1 MASAPALRAWH
12 GRRVVTKPRA
22 QSVALV
28 ESYLPVKGVHALVKP
43 PQWKRVRELV
53 KSGVMP
59 LASYHESSLRP
70 YLKAMLLLAKWADD
84 NGYSLEIDV
93 VLSEKLIWAFVK
105 QQPFGAFDYEPHLW
119 RLAAAHRTLSAT
131 AAKRAAMPRPSYLAP
146 YSDDDLA
153 RLISFASD
161 LTNQHRRATLL
172 AIIALGAGCGI
183 SRHRLRGVTAK
194 SIHQHGGE
202 TFVSSS
208 SACAKVSASFV
219 PLLREVAALRPEGP
233 LVKALGTNLTA
244 HAVEWTKGRRGV
256 PVLSADRLRATYV
269 VALLESDARTLDV
282 LQWTGLQKVEGLQ
295 GYLPYVKRPTPSCSH
310 QRKEHE

>member
-1 MASAPALRAWH
+1 M
-12 GRRVVTKPRA
+12 TKMRNETLKA
-22 QSVALV
+22 ID
-28 ESYLPVKGVHALVKP
+28 SYLPVKGGAAFVSLPEWRRLAQVVRAGVRSMAYLE
-43 PQWKRVRELV
+43 RV
-53 KSGVMP
+53 GV
-59 LASYHESSLRP
+59 RP
-70 YLKAMLLLAKWADD
+70 YLKGMTLLAKWADEK
-84 NGYSLEIDV
+84 GYALELDV
-93 VLSEKLIWAFVK
+93 VLSESLIWAFVK

-153 RLISFASD
+153 KLISFASD
-161 LTNQHRRATLL
+161 LTNQHRRAALL

-202 TFVSSS
+202 TFVLSS
-208 SACAKVSASFV
+208 SACAKVSAVFV

-244 HAVEWTKGRRGV
+244 HAAEWTKGRRGV

-282 LQWTGLQKVEGLQ
+282 LQWTGLQKLEGLQ
-295 GYLPYVKRPTPSCSH
+295 GYLSYVKRQTPSCSH
-310 QRKEHE
+310 LRKEQE

>member
-1 MASAPALRAWH
+1 MTKLRTETLKAID
-12 GRRVVTKPRA
+12 
-22 QSVALV
+22 
-28 ESYLPVKGVHALVKP
+28 SYLPVKGGAAFVSP
-43 PQWKRVRELV
+43 PEWRRLAQVVRAGVRPMAYLERV
-53 KSGVMP
+53 GV
-59 LASYHESSLRP
+59 RP
-70 YLKAMLLLAKWADD
+70 YLKGMTLLAKWADEK
-84 NGYSLEIDV
+84 GYALELDV
-93 VLSEKLIWAFVK
+93 VLSESLIWAFVK

-119 RLAAAHRTLSAT
+119 RLAAAHRTVSAT
-131 AAKRAAMPRPSYLAP
+131 ATKRAVIPRPSYLAP
-146 YSDDDLA
+146 YSDDELTN
-153 RLISFASD
+153 LISFASD

-208 SACAKVSASFV
+208 SACAKVTAIFV

-244 HAVEWTKGRRGV
+244 HAVEWTQGRREV

-282 LQWTGLQKVEGLQ
+282 LQWTGLQKLEGLQ

-310 QRKEHE
+310 LRKEHE

>member
-1 MASAPALRAWH
+1 MRTETLKAID
-12 GRRVVTKPRA
+12 
-22 QSVALV
+22 
-28 ESYLPVKGVHALVKP
+28 SYLPVKGGAAFVSP
-43 PQWKRVRELV
+43 PEWRRLAQVVRAGVRPMAYLERV
-53 KSGVMP
+53 GV
-59 LASYHESSLRP
+59 RP
-70 YLKAMLLLAKWADD
+70 YLKGMTLLAKWADEK
-84 NGYSLEIDV
+84 GYALELDV
-93 VLSEKLIWAFVK
+93 VLSESLIWAFVK

-131 AAKRAAMPRPSYLAP
+131 VTKRAAIPRPSYLAP
-146 YSDDDLA
+146 YSDDELA
-153 RLISFASD
+153 KLISFASD

-183 SRHRLRGVTAK
+183 SRHRLRGVTAT

-202 TFVSSS
+202 TFVSST
-208 SACAKVSASFV
+208 SACAKVTASFV

-282 LQWTGLQKVEGLQ
+282 LQWTGLQKLEGLQ

-310 QRKEHE
+310 LRKEHE

>member
-1 MASAPALRAWH
+1 MRNETLKAID
-12 GRRVVTKPRA
+12 
-22 QSVALV
+22 
-28 ESYLPVKGVHALVKP
+28 SYLPVKGGAAFVSP
-43 PQWKRVRELV
+43 PELRRLAQVVRAGVRPMAYLERV
-53 KSGVMP
+53 GV
-59 LASYHESSLRP
+59 RP
-70 YLKAMLLLAKWADD
+70 YLKGMTLLAKWADEK
-84 NGYSLEIDV
+84 GYELELDV

-131 AAKRAAMPRPSYLAP
+131 ATKRAAIPRPSYLAP

-153 RLISFASD
+153 KLISFASD

-172 AIIALGAGCGI
+172 AIITLSAGCGI

-244 HAVEWTKGRRGV
+244 HAAEWTKGRRGV

-269 VALLESDARTLDV
+269 VTLLESDARTLDV